1 MLAPGGWGEKS
12 LRDYNYSMVMEVGG
26 RVELSGQG
34 GWDPITLEFPAG
46 HSIEV
51 EIDQAFDN
59 VAFMLNAVGVDWRNV
74 GHVNSYHVPEP
85 DGTISAATAEMGRQ
99 FRLRMPTTN
108 LYGPA
113 LASRSWAI
121 RKCVS
126 KFARPPS
133 GTISKPSTASAWA
146 SRSTAVAMVAQV
158 HLR

>member
-12 LRDYNYSMVMEVGG
+12 LRDYSMVMEVGG

-59 VAFMLNAVGVDWRNV
+59 VALMLNAVGLDWRNV
-74 GHVNSYHVPEP
+74 GYVNSYHVPEP
-85 DGTISAATAEMGRQ
+85 DGTILAGDCRDGPTVPPANC
-99 FRLRMPTTN
+99 LTTN

-121 RKCVS
+121 RKCV
-126 KFARPPS
+126 
-133 GTISKPSTASAWA
+133 
-146 SRSTAVAMVAQV
+146 
-158 HLR
+158 